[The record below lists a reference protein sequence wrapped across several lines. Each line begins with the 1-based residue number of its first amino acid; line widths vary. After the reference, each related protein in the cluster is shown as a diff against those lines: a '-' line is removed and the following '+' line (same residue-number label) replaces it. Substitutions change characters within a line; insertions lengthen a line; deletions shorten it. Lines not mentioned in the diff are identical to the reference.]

1 MKHSIHTALV
11 VILIVSFAA
20 GLILAAEP
28 IPFSLKRGI
37 PEIEVIINDSIKASF
52 VIDTGA
58 DHIYIDKT
66 FAEKHGLLS
75 GRTQPMRPTRG
86 SKGSTEAKLFRV
98 ESLKFGD
105 ISLSDLSIVSI
116 DLVSQI
122 KDTSMGYPDGVL
134 GYSFL
139 KDYKIYLNYPES
151 TLAFQDPDSID
162 TKEKLVLRFPF
173 TLVRHL
179 ITIDVEFNNGIKT
192 KMILDL
198 GSSYSIL
205 STELAEKMRVSDSIN
220 IEWMKF
226 GNGVR
231 TNPQF
236 LIRDLSEFIG
246 TLSDSSIEGVLGTS
260 FLSGRL
266 VIDYRNQIIS
276 QIFIQESY

>member
-1 MKHSIHTALV
+1 M
-11 VILIVSFAA
+11 A
-20 GLILAAEP
+20 GIPLASEP

-37 PEIEVIINDSIKASF
+37 PEIEVIINDTVKASF

-58 DHIYIDKT
+58 DHVYIDKT

-75 GRTQPMRPTRG
+75 GNTQPMRPTRG
-86 SKGSTEAKLFRV
+86 SLGVSEAKLLKV
-98 ESLKFGD
+98 ESLRIGD
-105 ISLSDLSIVSI
+105 ESFSDFSMVAI

-122 KDTSMGYPDGVL
+122 KDTSLGYPDGVL

-139 KDYKIYLNYPES
+139 KDYKIFLNYPES

-179 ITIDVEFNNGIKT
+179 IAIDVKFNNGIKT
-192 KMILDL
+192 KMIWDT

-205 STELAEKMRVSDSIN
+205 STELAEKMRVSDSIS
-220 IEWMKF
+220 IEWVMF
-226 GNGVR
+226 GSGVR
-231 TNPQF
+231 SNPQF

-246 TLSDSSIEGVLGTS
+246 TLSDSSIEGVIGTS
-260 FLSGRL
+260 LLGGRF